1 MVLRA
6 AWGIAIMATGKT
18 QKNKRMLIDASHP
31 EETRVVVIDDK
42 GRIEEFDY
50 ESSQRKQLKGN
61 IYLARVTRVEPS
73 LQAAFVDYGGNRHGF
88 LAFSEIHPDYYQ
100 IPVADREALL
110 KAEAAEQDKEAAET
124 AEGGEDAQDA
134 EQSADQASTAEDSTQ
149 NGSDNGGEED
159 PTAETTTTGGEDA
172 RDELPLRSKAALRRR
187 YKIQEVIRRGQVML
201 VQVVKEER
209 GTKGAALTTWLSLAG
224 RYCVLMPNTARGG
237 GISRKI
243 TDARDRKRLKAIA
256 EEMKVPAGMG
266 LIIRTAGAQRT
277 KAEIKRDFNYLLR
290 LWENIRELTLQST
303 APKLVYEEGNLVKR
317 AIRDLY
323 AKDIAE
329 ILVEGEAA
337 HKEARASMK
346 MLMPSH
352 VRNIKLYQEDIP
364 LFARYKVDAQLDG
377 LFSPV
382 APLPS
387 GGYLVLNQTEALV
400 SIDINS
406 GKSTREHSIEDTALK
421 TNLEA
426 AEEIARQLRLR
437 DLAGLIVIDFIDMED
452 KRNIRQV
459 ERKLKESLKG
469 DRARIQVGRISQF
482 GLLEMSRQRLRQGM
496 LENAT
501 RPCPHCFGT
510 GTIRSVSSSALSVL
524 RGIEEHLAGR
534 KKGGDNTFTLRC
546 HPDSAFYILNE
557 KRDHLTGLEHH
568 YGVSIY
574 VEPDRDIAP
583 AAFEI
588 ATARRNWT
596 APATTGAR
604 SAVRLETALAD
615 EQAATA
621 PQAETPQADDGEQP
635 KKKKRRRRGK
645 RGGRKAR
652 KRAQARLESLQQQAA
667 GSGGMSQDGGQPTAP
682 FRIVDMGEMVIVVRN
697 RAYTPAAETSDK
709 DGSANTGEPS
719 TDTPQEADEENDKS
733 TSRSASRNGRG
744 RSSSRKRGNGHR
756 KPRKAS
762 SKPAAEQADAPTSED
777 KPPAGNMVAE
787 DAGGEDESSGSG
799 NASGNGNGD
808 VDNSMDTAD
817 TDTDTDT
824 STDTAIAAR
833 SASDES

>member
-1 MVLRA
+1 MA
-6 AWGIAIMATGKT
+6 ARKT
-18 QKNKRMLIDASHP
+18 NRTKRMLIDASHP
-31 EETRVVVIDDK
+31 EETRVVVIDEN

-50 ESSQRKQLKGN
+50 ESAQRKQLKGN

-100 IPVADREALL
+100 IPVADREKLL
-110 KAEAAEQDKEAAET
+110 KAEAEAEAEAANANGEKQ
-124 AEGGEDAQDA
+124 EGGEA
-134 EQSADQASTAEDSTQ
+134 ESVAAED
-149 NGSDNGGEED
+149 
-159 PTAETTTTGGEDA
+159 AL
-172 RDELPLRSKAALRRR
+172 DELPLRSKAALKRR

-209 GTKGAALTTWLSLAG
+209 GNKGAALTTYLSLAG

-243 TDARDRKRLKAIA
+243 TDARDRKRLKQIA
-256 EEMKVPAGMG
+256 EELNVPQGMG

-277 KAEIKRDFNYLLR
+277 RAEIKRDFNYLLR
-290 LWENIRELTLQST
+290 LWENIRELTLKST
-303 APKLVYEEGNLVKR
+303 APKLVYEEGDLVKR

-323 AKDIAE
+323 TKDIAE
-329 ILVEGEAA
+329 ILVAGEEAY
-337 HKEARASMK
+337 KEARAFMK

-352 VRNIKLYQEDIP
+352 VRNVKLYREDIP
-364 LFARYKVDAQLDG
+364 LFARHNVDAQLDG
-377 LFSPV
+377 LFSPI

-387 GGYLVLNQTEALV
+387 GGYLVINQTEALV

-459 ERKLKESLKG
+459 ERRLKEVLKG

-510 GTIRSVSSSALSVL
+510 GVIRSVSSSALSVL
-524 RGIEEHLAGR
+524 RGIEERLAERAEGS
-534 KKGGDNTFTLRC
+534 DNTFTLRC

-588 ATARRNWT
+588 ATAQRSWAGP
-596 APATTGAR
+596 APNTRHA
-604 SAVRLETALAD
+604 AVSLETALAGEPMAA
-615 EQAATA
+615 EQERESERQQSAS
-621 PQAETPQADDGEQP
+621 AEEQP
-635 KKKKRRRRGK
+635 KKKRRRRRGK

-652 KRAQARLESLQQQAA
+652 KRAQAKLEALQQEAA
-667 GSGGMSQDGGQPTAP
+667 GASGGEERGAASP
-682 FRIVDMGEMVIVVRN
+682 FRVVDVGDMVIIVRN
-697 RAYTPAAETSDK
+697 RDYTPADELAAQSRAKTSDSEAADAAETD
-709 DGSANTGEPS
+709 ATR
-719 TDTPQEADEENDKS
+719 EEN
-733 TSRSASRNGRG
+733 AAANGNG
-744 RSSSRKRGNGHR
+744 GRKRGNGR
-756 KPRKAS
+756 KRGGRRTSNGRRRKTTRRQPAEVTAESAAS
-762 SKPAAEQADAPTSED
+762 AREDDAKADTPAEAEAADAPAQADGEALKTSQSPSTEEREAVVED
-777 KPPAGNMVAE
+777 TATPERDPGPAASDDVEAAESPAGTGSSN
-787 DAGGEDESSGSG
+787 DA
-799 NASGNGNGD
+799 
-808 VDNSMDTAD
+808 VL
-817 TDTDTDT
+817 
-824 STDTAIAAR
+824 AAR
-833 SASDES
+833 PADDEA

>member
-1 MVLRA
+1 MA
-6 AWGIAIMATGKT
+6 AKKT
-18 QKNKRMLIDASHP
+18 NRTKRMLIDASHP
-31 EETRVVVIDDK
+31 EETRVVVIDEN

-50 ESSQRKQLKGN
+50 ESSHRKQLKGN

-100 IPVADREALL
+100 IPVADREKLL
-110 KAEAAEQDKEAAET
+110 KAEAEAEAEAAEANGEQASEK
-124 AEGGEDAQDA
+124 AETESVAAEDAL
-134 EQSADQASTAEDSTQ
+134 
-149 NGSDNGGEED
+149 
-159 PTAETTTTGGEDA
+159 
-172 RDELPLRSKAALRRR
+172 DELPLRSKAALKRR

-209 GTKGAALTTWLSLAG
+209 GNKGAALTTYLSLAG

-243 TDARDRKRLKAIA
+243 TDARDRKRLKQIA
-256 EEMKVPAGMG
+256 EELNVPEGMG

-277 KAEIKRDFNYLLR
+277 RAEIKRDFNYLLR
-290 LWENIRELTLQST
+290 LWENIRELTLKST
-303 APKLVYEEGNLVKR
+303 APKLVYEEGDLVKR

-323 AKDIAE
+323 TKDIAE
-329 ILVEGEAA
+329 ILVAGEDAYR
-337 HKEARASMK
+337 EARAFMK

-352 VRNIKLYQEDIP
+352 VRNVKLYKEDIP
-364 LFARYKVDAQLDG
+364 LFAKYNVDAQLDG
-377 LFSPV
+377 LFSPI

-387 GGYLVLNQTEALV
+387 GGYLVINQTEALV

-459 ERKLKESLKG
+459 ERRLKEVLKG

-510 GTIRSVSSSALSVL
+510 GVIRSVSSSALSVL
-524 RGIEEHLAGR
+524 RGIEEQLAGR
-534 KKGGDNTFTLRC
+534 KEGSDNTFTLRC

-588 ATARRNWT
+588 SAAQRNWAGP
-596 APATTGAR
+596 APSQAR
-604 SAVRLETALAD
+604 QGVVSLETALAG
-615 EQAATA
+615 EPVTNEAEEERQQATA
-621 PQAETPQADDGEQP
+621 EEQP
-635 KKKKRRRRGK
+635 KKKRRRRRGK

-652 KRAQARLESLQQQAA
+652 KRAQAKLEALQQQAA
-667 GSGGMSQDGGQPTAP
+667 AGGDGSGDPGASP
-682 FRIVDMGEMVIVVRN
+682 FRVVDVGDMVIIVRN
-697 RAYTPAAETSDK
+697 RDYRPA
-709 DGSANTGEPS
+709 GEQQPQ
-719 TDTPQEADEENDKS
+719 QEALAGTEETAADDGAATTEEQN
-733 TSRSASRNGRG
+733 AANGNG
-744 RSSSRKRGNGHR
+744 QGTRKRGNGRRRGGRRNNNGRRR
-756 KPRKAS
+756 KNARKQPAEAETIETGTAGS
-762 SKPAAEQADAPTSED
+762 EVADKETETPAAADAEAPVQT
-777 KPPAGNMVAE
+777 VAE
-787 DAGGEDESSGSG
+787 AVDEGGETTAADDATAAITGEETATAPAETPREESSRMATPATDEADDLDETDGPENSG
-799 NASGNGNGD
+799 GP
-808 VDNSMDTAD
+808 DNTVL
-817 TDTDTDT
+817 
-824 STDTAIAAR
+824 AAR
-833 SASDES
+833 PADDEA

>member
-1 MVLRA
+1 
-6 AWGIAIMATGKT
+6 MATKKT
-18 QKNKRMLIDASHP
+18 QKNKHMLIDASHP

-73 LQAAFVDYGGNRHGF
+73 LQAAFVEYGGNRHGF

-110 KAEAAEQDKEAAET
+110 KAESGEPEEEPDGTDDAAAEAAEGNGEEEVSSVG
-124 AEGGEDAQDA
+124 AEDAL
-134 EQSADQASTAEDSTQ
+134 
-149 NGSDNGGEED
+149 
-159 PTAETTTTGGEDA
+159 
-172 RDELPLRSKAALRRR
+172 DELPLRSKAALRRR
-187 YKIQEVIRRGQVML
+187 YRIQEVIRRGQVML

-209 GTKGAALTTWLSLAG
+209 GTKGAALTTYLSLAG

-243 TDARDRKRLKAIA
+243 TDARDRRRLKAIA
-256 EEMKVPAGMG
+256 EELNVPQGMG

-329 ILVEGEAA
+329 ILVEGETAY
-337 HKEARASMK
+337 KEARAFMK

-352 VRNIKLYQEDIP
+352 VRNVKLYQEDIP
-364 LFARYKVDAQLDG
+364 LFARHHVDAQLDG

-387 GGYLVLNQTEALV
+387 GGYLVINQTEALV

-452 KRNIRQV
+452 RRNIRAV

-482 GLLEMSRQRLRQGM
+482 GLLEMSRQRLRQGI

-510 GTIRSVSSSALSVL
+510 GIIRSVSSSALSVL
-524 RGIEEHLAGR
+524 RGMEEHLAGKAASSADR
-534 KKGGDNTFTLRC
+534 TFTLRC

-557 KRDHLTGLEHH
+557 KRDHLTGLERH

-583 AAFEI
+583 AAFEV
-588 ATARRNWT
+588 AAARRDWT
-596 APATTGAR
+596 APSTGGKG
-604 SAVRLETALAD
+604 AVRLETALQGEGAPAS
-615 EQAATA
+615 AATPA
-621 PQAETPQADDGEQP
+621 SPQETVEEGEQ
-635 KKKKRRRRGK
+635 KKKKRRRRRGK

-652 KRAQARLESLQQQAA
+652 KRAQARMEALQQQAA
-667 GSGGMSQDGGQPTAP
+667 TGGDAAATSP
-682 FRIVDMGEMVIVVRN
+682 FRVVDVGDMVLIVRN
-697 RAYTPAAETSDK
+697 RDYRPASMESAEEQASSAAEAT
-709 DGSANTGEPS
+709 TGEAS
-719 TDTPQEADEENDKS
+719 GKEEAD
-733 TSRSASRNGRG
+733 NGNKPRTRRG
-744 RSSSRKRGNGHR
+744 GRKRNAR
-756 KPRKAS
+756 KGSKA
-762 SKPAAEQADAPTSED
+762 
-777 KPPAGNMVAE
+777 
-787 DAGGEDESSGSG
+787 
-799 NASGNGNGD
+799 GNGNGRRQQRKATGKD
-808 VDNSMDTAD
+808 EQQQADAEAPREQASSSQSAPTVAEETPPPQASEAPEPEEDSGESRQADTAGGPSGD
-817 TDTDTDT
+817 DDGDGN
-824 STDTAIAAR
+824 ILAAR
-833 SASDES
+833 GAGNEG

>member
-1 MVLRA
+1 
-6 AWGIAIMATGKT
+6 MATRKT

-42 GRIEEFDY
+42 GRIAEFDY
-50 ESSQRKQLKGN
+50 ESAQRKQLKGN

-73 LQAAFVDYGGNRHGF
+73 LQAAFVEYGGNRHGF

-110 KAEAAEQDKEAAET
+110 KAETASQQDDAAREEEARAEAGEQAAPKEAASEEAAPQEAT
-124 AEGGEDAQDA
+124 PEEEAGEEAEVSSVGAEDAL
-134 EQSADQASTAEDSTQ
+134 
-149 NGSDNGGEED
+149 
-159 PTAETTTTGGEDA
+159 
-172 RDELPLRSKAALRRR
+172 DELPMRSKAALRRR
-187 YKIQEVIRRGQVML
+187 YRIQEVIRRGQVML

-209 GTKGAALTTWLSLAG
+209 GTKGAALTTYLSLAG

-243 TDARDRKRLKAIA
+243 TDARDRRRLKAIA
-256 EEMKVPAGMG
+256 EELNVPQGMG

-277 KAEIKRDFNYLLR
+277 RAEIKRDFNYLLR

-329 ILVEGEAA
+329 ILVEGESAYR
-337 HKEARASMK
+337 EARAFMK

-352 VRNIKLYQEDIP
+352 VRNVKLYQEDIP
-364 LFARYKVDAQLDG
+364 LFARHKVDAQLDG

-387 GGYLVLNQTEALV
+387 GGYLVINQTEALV

-452 KRNIRQV
+452 RRNVRAV

-510 GTIRSVSSSALSVL
+510 GVIRSVSSSALSVL
-524 RGIEEHLAGR
+524 RGIEEHLAGKAANSADR
-534 KKGGDNTFTLRC
+534 TFTLRC

-557 KRDHLTGLEHH
+557 KRDHLTGLERH

-583 AAFEI
+583 AAFEV
-588 ATARRNWT
+588 TSARRDWT
-596 APATTGAR
+596 APASSGKR
-604 SAVRLETALAD
+604 VVRLETAL
-615 EQAATA
+615 EESAAPEGEE
-621 PQAETPQADDGEQP
+621 PQAGPRESAGEEAP
-635 KKKKRRRRGK
+635 KKKKRRRRRGK

-652 KRAQARLESLQQQAA
+652 KRAQARIEALRQEAPA
-667 GSGGMSQDGGQPTAP
+667 GADGANAP
-682 FRIVDMGEMVIVVRN
+682 FKVVDIGDMVLIVRN
-697 RAYTPAAETSDK
+697 RAYQPAAAQPEAPQGDAEQPADNAAAAGGDAGEGGEKDKEGKPRARRNGGKRRASRKAGAGGNGKSGTEGKSAADGKSGGKRRKPAREATRKATQKATEEPGEQATPAPAT
-709 DGSANTGEPS
+709 AQTG
-719 TDTPQEADEENDKS
+719 TADDSESGEQP
-733 TSRSASRNGRG
+733 TASAST
-744 RSSSRKRGNGHR
+744 GN
-756 KPRKAS
+756 A
-762 SKPAAEQADAPTSED
+762 
-777 KPPAGNMVAE
+777 V
-787 DAGGEDESSGSG
+787 EDEGDG
-799 NASGNGNGD
+799 N
-808 VDNSMDTAD
+808 VL
-817 TDTDTDT
+817 
-824 STDTAIAAR
+824 AAR
-833 SASDES
+833 GAGDEG